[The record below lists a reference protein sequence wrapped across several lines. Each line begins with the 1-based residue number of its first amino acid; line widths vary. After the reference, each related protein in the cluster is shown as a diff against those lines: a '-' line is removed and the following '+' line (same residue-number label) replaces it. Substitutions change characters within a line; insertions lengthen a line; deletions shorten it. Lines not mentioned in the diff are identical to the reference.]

1 MTFAQ
6 QLRTERQRLGLTQAE
21 AAALL
26 AVSKRALE
34 QWEAGERTPLPV
46 AQEGT
51 LARLAKAEEVPNP

>member
-1 MTFAQ
+1 MKFAQ
-6 QLRTERQRLGLTQAE
+6 QIKSKRQSLGLTQAE

-46 AQEGT
+46 AQEGA
-51 LARLAKAEEVPNP
+51 LARLAKAKPIK